1 MKANGKDNLSPVSKI
16 ANKLVIRKIA
26 RIRDDATGQYVEI
39 IEFKVA
45 GDKTARLEYAS
56 GRSRHQAAQGQ
67 AWIRGL
73 LPADPNERDD
83 LLRTLTD
90 SEPPKE
96 LVYAAEAGWL
106 DEKWEAFVEIDGIIG
121 KAPTIIGVKRADDI
135 HDPTGQVS

>member
-45 GDKTARLEYAS
+45 GDKTARLELPPAVV
-56 GRSRHQAAQGQ
+56 HD
-67 AWIRGL
+67 IRQLRDKLWNAGAV

-83 LLRTLTD
+83 LLRTLAD

-135 HDPTGQVS
+135 HDT